1 MNTTTPSRG
10 IEWNPGLAA
19 LPFSPIRAMFN
30 EAAKMSDVVHLSIGQ
45 PDLPPPPHVIE
56 AFHQALR
63 DGRTRYELDAGMPA
77 LRQAIA
83 DFYSRRHNVR
93 LDADNVLITTGCC
106 QAMFMALSAAVQP
119 GREVIMIEPAFV
131 LFRIIEMAGGVLR
144 RIVTTAEN
152 GYQVDPQE
160 VIDAMNDRTCALL
173 LNSPGN
179 PTGTIYP
186 RETMETI
193 CRAAEERGIAVI
205 SDEVYDRLIL
215 DEPYA
220 SALECAPHL
229 DNLIVASSV
238 SKTYSLA
245 GLRLGWAI
253 SSKANIVDLQRFH
266 MFVSSC
272 ESTPT
277 QSAVLAAFQG
287 EQSFVEQMVK
297 EYRRRRDRVVELV
310 AATPKLTGYKPSG
323 AFFVMP
329 SLPVGVDGFDVAMR
343 MLKEVGVC
351 TVPGGTFGNSCSNA
365 LRFSYSTSMEN
376 IEAAFERMIP
386 WLGQQS
392 F

>member
-1 MNTTTPSRG
+1 MNAKSTFRG

-19 LPFSPIRAMFN
+19 LPFSPIRTMFN

-83 DFYSRRHNVR
+83 DFYSRRHNVS

-119 GREVIMIEPAFV
+119 GREVIVIEPAFV
-131 LFRIIEMAGGVLR
+131 LFHIVEMAGGVLR
-144 RIVTTAEN
+144 RIVTTADN

-186 RETMETI
+186 RETIETI
-193 CRAAEERGIAVI
+193 CRAAADRGIAVI

-215 DEPYA
+215 DEPFA
-220 SALECAPHL
+220 SALEYAPHL

-253 SSKANIVDLQRFH
+253 SSTANIVDLQRFH
-266 MFVSSC
+266 MFISTC

-287 EQSFVEQMVK
+287 EQTFVEQMVV
-297 EYRRRRDRVVELV
+297 EYRRRRDRIVELV
-310 AATPKLTGYKPSG
+310 AATPHLTGYKPSG

-329 SLPVGVDGFDVAMR
+329 SLPLGVDGFDVAMR

-351 TVPGGTFGNSCSNA
+351 TVPGGTFGNACSNA
-365 LRFSYSTSMEN
+365 LRLSYSTSMEN